1 LFAPETKKGSKAL
14 PFFVCIAKAMR
25 LEPTV
30 QSTSVG
36 RQPFCRKTTFPLTG
50 ELPVVRTRNKK
61 EVANRYLF
69 SFALQ
74 KQCDLNPRFNPLAW
88 DGNPFVVKRH
98 FP

>member
-61 EVANRYLF
+61 R
-69 SFALQ
+69 
-74 KQCDLNPRFNPLAW
+74 
-88 DGNPFVVKRH
+88 
-98 FP
+98 